1 MKLKSRVE
9 GRNFKLLFKSTQCSQ
24 SVWIALNIKFHSTP
38 VIQGDTT
45 FLGQIDG
52 TFMSHFS
59 FICNILIF

>member
-52 TFMSHFS
+52 
-59 FICNILIF
+59 IL